1 MEGLTSVDAATFS
14 LGPNQGAF
22 DDFDFDLSY
31 TTDNLGA
38 SSSNILVTGTATV
51 DGNPVKFSVPVKK
64 ANLQFAMDK
73 RLIPATNPT

>member
-1 MEGLTSVDAATFS
+1 M
-14 LGPNQGAF
+14 GPNQGAF

-31 TTDNLGA
+31 SKENLGA
-38 SSSNILVTGTATV
+38 SSTNLLVSGTATV
-51 DGNPVKFSVPVKK
+51 AGAPVKFSVPVKT